1 MSKVKEAI
9 DKLAKSTS
17 RLVTAATG
25 IKGASDLLL
34 KTQEALDKASE
45 RLALAATRLK
55 QASDSIRLNS
65 WKDKIHLEDIWE
77 VEITYQE
84 EKGYLDI
91 ISVVNTKTRENFESL
106 RFDRCRQIFL
116 DNRQPNMSAEA
127 KATLAQALGAL
138 TKEVVDTTEKR
149 ILN

>member
-1 MSKVKEAI
+1 MSKVKDAI
-9 DKLAKSTS
+9 ARLSKSTA
-17 RLVTAATG
+17 RLVASATG
-25 IKGASDLLL
+25 IKSAAAVLL
-34 KTQEALDKASE
+34 KTQEALDKASA

-65 WKDKIHLEDIWE
+65 WKDKIHLEDTWE

-91 ISVVNTKTRENFESL
+91 ISVTNIKTGETFASL
-106 RFDRCRQIFL
+106 RFDRCRQIFV
-116 DNRQPNMSAEA
+116 DKHQPNMSAEA

-138 TKEVVDTTEKR
+138 TKDVVETTGV
-149 ILN
+149 LN